1 MDLRNGIAQE
11 HRVLEERLAA
21 FKDGVSK
28 LIDHVTSKP
37 APEPS
42 RFKAFTGKATETIKA
57 HPLAAAALAMGLGY
71 LVVRIVR
78 R

>member
-1 MDLRNGIAQE
+1 MEPRNGIGQE
-11 HRVLEERLAA
+11 HRILEERLAA

-28 LIDHVTSKP
+28 LIDRVVGEP
-37 APEPS
+37 AEDPS

-57 HPLAAAALAMGLGY
+57 HPIAAAAVALGLGY